1 MAVFQV
7 LLLLLLPLVPCL
19 PHPQA
24 SHHIY
29 SDSDLLAVDSQINS
43 YSVAVPPPQAFLDQL
58 ARESHVVSRKEFLPT
73 PLPRKKIASG
83 GKNLF
88 ENVCFIY
95 LFSNLISDTGINK
108 HCRFIIVHSSLISIS
123 SSLISLSDINNLQ

>member
-1 MAVFQV
+1 MQV
-7 LLLLLLPLVPCL
+7 INCLPDKIIPQLQVLLLLPLVPCL

-58 ARESHVVSRKEFLPT
+58 ARESQVVSNQGFLPT
-73 PLPRKKIASG
+73 PLPRNKVASE
-83 GKNLF
+83 GKQN
-88 ENVCFIY
+88 IY
-95 LFSNLISDTGINK
+95 LKI
-108 HCRFIIVHSSLISIS
+108 
-123 SSLISLSDINNLQ
+123 